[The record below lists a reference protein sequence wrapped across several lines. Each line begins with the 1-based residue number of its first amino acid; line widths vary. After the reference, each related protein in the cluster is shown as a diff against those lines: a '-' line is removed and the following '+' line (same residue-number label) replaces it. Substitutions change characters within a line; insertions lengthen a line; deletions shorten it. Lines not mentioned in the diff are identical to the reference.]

1 MKRVNVYMMTWLFS
15 LMIIFSVFLG
25 VVNGKIDAVS
35 IAAINECTK
44 AVELVISLCG
54 VICLWSG
61 LMKVAT
67 EAKLT
72 DKIAQF
78 LSPLTSRLFKGISPK
93 SDAARAISMNI
104 TANLLGL
111 GNAATPLGLI
121 AMKEMKKMSGNTNV
135 ATNNMIIFVVLNTA
149 SIQLIPTTT
158 ALLRLQYGSEN
169 PFSILPAV
177 WLSSVVSVT
186 VAIITAL
193 ILSKFSKE
201 DVGISPVKYKNRR

>member
-1 MKRVNVYMMTWLFS
+1 MMTWIFS

-25 VVNGKIDAVS
+25 AINGKIDAVS

-44 AVELVISLCG
+44 AVELVISLGG

-72 DKIAQF
+72 DKIAG
-78 LSPLTSRLFKGISPK
+78 LLEPITSKLFKGISPK
-93 SDAARAISMNI
+93 SDAAKAISMNM
-104 TANLLGL
+104 TA
-111 GNAATPLGLI
+111 NAATPLGII
-121 AMKEMKKMSGNTNV
+121 AMKEMKKMSGNSAV
-135 ATNNMIIFVVLNTA
+135 ATNNMITFVVLNTA
-149 SIQLIPTTT
+149 SIQIMPTTT

-186 VAIITAL
+186 VAITTAY

-201 DVGISPVKYKNRR
+201 KTGMRPVRNNGRG

>member
-1 MKRVNVYMMTWLFS
+1 LFMMTWIFS

-25 VVNGKIDAVS
+25 AINGKIDAVS

-44 AVELVISLCG
+44 AVELVISLGG

-72 DKIAQF
+72 DKIAG
-78 LSPLTSRLFKGISPK
+78 LLEPITSKLFKGISPK
-93 SDAARAISMNI
+93 SDAAKAISMNM

-111 GNAATPLGLI
+111 GNAATPLGII
-121 AMKEMKKMSGNTNV
+121 AMKEMKKMSGNSAV
-135 ATNNMIIFVVLNTA
+135 ATNNMITFVVLNTA
-149 SIQLIPTTT
+149 SIQIMPTTT

-186 VAIITAL
+186 VAITTAY

-201 DVGISPVKYKNRR
+201 KTGMRPVRNNGRG

>member
-1 MKRVNVYMMTWLFS
+1 MMTWLFS

-25 VVNGKIDAVS
+25 IVNGKIDAVS

-44 AVELVISLCG
+44 AVELIISIGG

-72 DKIAQF
+72 DKIAKF
-78 LSPLTSRLFKGISPK
+78 LAPITTKLFKGITPNSP
-93 SDAARAISMNI
+93 AAKAISMNI

-111 GNAATPLGLI
+111 GNAATPLGII
-121 AMKEMKKMSGNTNV
+121 AMKEMKKMSHSNS
-135 ATNNMIIFVVLNTA
+135 ATNNMIVFVVLNTA
-149 SIQLIPTTT
+149 SLQLIPTTT
-158 ALLRLQYGSEN
+158 GILRFQYGSEN
-169 PFSILPAV
+169 PFIILPAV
-177 WLSSVVSVT
+177 WLSSLTSVM
-186 VAIITAL
+186 VAVITAI

-201 DVGISPVKYKNRR
+201 KDTIKPVKYKGRR